1 MKSSW
6 QIKKHLKQHCNILDQ
21 STMLG
26 ANQVYVYCKYNNL
39 HRKPAIWYWGMTD
52 NSLEKIYH
60 KHITL
65 LQYIRI
71 SSATLIHHSQYKN
84 IEIYESQQ
92 LNSKLVEIKYLGFIE
107 WSCLKN
113 KYLPATY
120 EYITHQLPPKNR
132 LTKNVKKLQVYTW
145 LQLFRCVFMA
155 AFKSDTSVF
164 FRWLFHEQ

>member
-1 MKSSW
+1 
-6 QIKKHLKQHCNILDQ
+6 
-21 STMLG
+21 
-26 ANQVYVYCKYNNL
+26 
-39 HRKPAIWYWGMTD
+39 MTD

-107 WSCLKN
+107 
-113 KYLPATY
+113 
-120 EYITHQLPPKNR
+120 
-132 LTKNVKKLQVYTW
+132 
-145 LQLFRCVFMA
+145 
-155 AFKSDTSVF
+155 
-164 FRWLFHEQ
+164 